1 MAENRIGK
9 DRMLELYTRLA
20 EGKLIYKAEEAEH
33 YKCSLRSIQRDIE
46 DLRTFFHNQSDAS
59 GIVQD
64 IIYDKKLKGYK
75 LVPPLRNVLSNKEV
89 FAVLKILLESR
100 SLSKAELD
108 PILDKLIDCCVPK
121 ECKGYVTNLISNE
134 RFHYVPPRHNKE
146 VLDTMWRLGEALREH
161 KEVEVQYRKPGD
173 GSLVHRVLRPAGIMF
188 SEFYFYLAGFIVPK
202 QDDSFKEE
210 QKSIFIKQILLA
222 NQYQKPIAIHMR
234 SATKDT
240 LDILKEYAQTK
251 ILFHCFSGS
260 KETMMECLKLTSY
273 ISFAGPI
280 TFKNAR
286 QAPECIINCPVDHL
300 LTETDSPY
308 LSPVPFRGKQ
318 NEPKNVQYVV
328 KKICELKQIEETVLC
343 SQIEKNFYSF
353 FNKD

>member
-1 MAENRIGK
+1 MAEDRIGK

-46 DLRTFFHNQSDAS
+46 DLRTYFHNQSDAS
-59 GIVQD
+59 GVVQD

-161 KEVEVQYRKPGD
+161 KEVEVDYRKPGD

-188 SEFYFYLAGFIVPK
+188 SEFYFYLAGFIVPQK
-202 QDDSFKEE
+202 DDFFKEE
-210 QKSIFIKQILLA
+210 VE
-222 NQYQKPIAIHMR
+222 
-234 SATKDT
+234 KDPFPT
-240 LDILKEYAQTK
+240 IYRIDRIESLEVTNKHYNVPYDSRFEEGEFRKRVQFMFGGKLRKIRFYYKGINPEYVLDRLPTAEI
-251 ILFHCFSGS
+251 
-260 KETMMECLKLTSY
+260 
-273 ISFAGPI
+273 
-280 TFKNAR
+280 
-286 QAPECIINCPVDHL
+286 
-300 LTETDSPY
+300 
-308 LSPVPFRGKQ
+308 
-318 NEPKNVQYVV
+318 
-328 KKICELKQIEETVLC
+328 
-343 SQIEKNFYSF
+343 IEKNEKGFLITAEVFGSGI
-353 FNKD
+353 DIWIRSQGDLVEVAE

>member
-1 MAENRIGK
+1 MAEDRIGK

-59 GIVQD
+59 GVVQD

-161 KEVEVQYRKPGD
+161 KEVEVEYRKPGD

-210 QKSIFIKQILLA
+210 VEKDPFPTIYRIDRIEHLEVTNKHYNVPYASRFEEGEFRKRVQFMFGGELRKIRFYYKGA
-222 NQYQKPIAIHMR
+222 NPEHV
-234 SATKDT
+234 
-240 LDILKEYAQTK
+240 LDRLPTAEI
-251 ILFHCFSGS
+251 
-260 KETMMECLKLTSY
+260 
-273 ISFAGPI
+273 
-280 TFKNAR
+280 
-286 QAPECIINCPVDHL
+286 
-300 LTETDSPY
+300 
-308 LSPVPFRGKQ
+308 
-318 NEPKNVQYVV
+318 
-328 KKICELKQIEETVLC
+328 
-343 SQIEKNFYSF
+343 IEKNEKGFLITAEVFGSGI
-353 FNKD
+353 DIWIRSQGDLVEVVE

>member
-1 MAENRIGK
+1 MAEDRIGK

-59 GIVQD
+59 GVVQD

-100 SLSKAELD
+100 SLSKEELD

-146 VLDTMWRLGEALREH
+146 VLDTMWRLGEALRQH
-161 KEVEVQYRKPGD
+161 KEVEIDYKKPSD
-173 GSLVHRVLRPAGIMF
+173 GSLVNRVLRPAGIMF

-202 QDDSFKEE
+202 EEDSFKEE
-210 QKSIFIKQILLA
+210 VEKDPFPTIYRIDRIESLEVTDKHYNVPYDSRFEEGEFRKRVQFMFGGKLRKVRFYYKGA
-222 NQYQKPIAIHMR
+222 NPEPV
-234 SATKDT
+234 
-240 LDILKEYAQTK
+240 LDRLPTAEI
-251 ILFHCFSGS
+251 
-260 KETMMECLKLTSY
+260 
-273 ISFAGPI
+273 
-280 TFKNAR
+280 
-286 QAPECIINCPVDHL
+286 
-300 LTETDSPY
+300 
-308 LSPVPFRGKQ
+308 
-318 NEPKNVQYVV
+318 
-328 KKICELKQIEETVLC
+328 
-343 SQIEKNFYSF
+343 IEKNDKGYLITAEVFGSGI
-353 FNKD
+353 DMWIRSQGDLVEVVE

>member
-1 MAENRIGK
+1 MAEDRIGK

-161 KEVEVQYRKPGD
+161 KEVEVEYRKPGD

-202 QDDSFKEE
+202 QGDSFKEE
-210 QKSIFIKQILLA
+210 VEKDPFPTIYRIDRIEHLEVTNKHYNVPYASRFEEGEFRKRVQFMFGGELRKIRFYYKGA
-222 NQYQKPIAIHMR
+222 NPEHV
-234 SATKDT
+234 
-240 LDILKEYAQTK
+240 LDRLPTAEI
-251 ILFHCFSGS
+251 
-260 KETMMECLKLTSY
+260 
-273 ISFAGPI
+273 
-280 TFKNAR
+280 
-286 QAPECIINCPVDHL
+286 
-300 LTETDSPY
+300 
-308 LSPVPFRGKQ
+308 
-318 NEPKNVQYVV
+318 
-328 KKICELKQIEETVLC
+328 
-343 SQIEKNFYSF
+343 IEKNEKGFLITAEVFGSGI
-353 FNKD
+353 DIWIRSQGDLVEVVE

>member
-1 MAENRIGK
+1 MAEDRIGK

-146 VLDTMWRLGEALREH
+146 VLDTMWRLGEALRQH
-161 KEVEVQYRKPGD
+161 KEVEIDYKKPSD

-202 QDDSFKEE
+202 EDDSFKEE
-210 QKSIFIKQILLA
+210 VE
-222 NQYQKPIAIHMR
+222 
-234 SATKDT
+234 KDPFPT
-240 LDILKEYAQTK
+240 IYRIDRIESLEVTDKHYNVPYDSRFEEGEFRKRVQFMFGGKLRKVRFYYTGSNPEPVLDRLPTAEI
-251 ILFHCFSGS
+251 
-260 KETMMECLKLTSY
+260 
-273 ISFAGPI
+273 
-280 TFKNAR
+280 
-286 QAPECIINCPVDHL
+286 
-300 LTETDSPY
+300 
-308 LSPVPFRGKQ
+308 
-318 NEPKNVQYVV
+318 
-328 KKICELKQIEETVLC
+328 
-343 SQIEKNFYSF
+343 IEKNEKGFLISAEVF
-353 FNKD
+353 GSGIDMWIRSQGDLVEVVK

>member
-1 MAENRIGK
+1 MAEDRIGK

-59 GIVQD
+59 GVVQD

-100 SLSKAELD
+100 SLSKEELD

-146 VLDTMWRLGEALREH
+146 VLDTMWRLGEALRQH
-161 KEVEVQYRKPGD
+161 KEVEIDYKKPSD
-173 GSLVHRVLRPAGIMF
+173 GSLVNRVLRPAGIMF

-202 QDDSFKEE
+202 EEDSFKEE
-210 QKSIFIKQILLA
+210 VE
-222 NQYQKPIAIHMR
+222 
-234 SATKDT
+234 KDPFPT
-240 LDILKEYAQTK
+240 IYRIDRIESLEVTDKHYNVPYDSRFEEGEFRKRVQFMFGGKLRKVRFYYKGSNPEPVLDRLPTAEI
-251 ILFHCFSGS
+251 
-260 KETMMECLKLTSY
+260 
-273 ISFAGPI
+273 
-280 TFKNAR
+280 
-286 QAPECIINCPVDHL
+286 
-300 LTETDSPY
+300 
-308 LSPVPFRGKQ
+308 
-318 NEPKNVQYVV
+318 
-328 KKICELKQIEETVLC
+328 
-343 SQIEKNFYSF
+343 IEKTDKGFLITAEVFGSGI
-353 FNKD
+353 DMWIRSQGDLVEVVE

>member
-59 GIVQD
+59 GVVQD

-100 SLSKAELD
+100 SLSKEELD

-134 RFHYVPPRHNKE
+134 RFHYVPPCHNKE
-146 VLDTMWRLGEALREH
+146 VLDTMWRLGEALRQH
-161 KEVEVQYRKPGD
+161 KEVEIDYKKPSD
-173 GSLVHRVLRPAGIMF
+173 GSLVNRVLRPAGIMF

-202 QDDSFKEE
+202 EDDSFKEE
-210 QKSIFIKQILLA
+210 VE
-222 NQYQKPIAIHMR
+222 
-234 SATKDT
+234 KDPFPT
-240 LDILKEYAQTK
+240 IYRIDRIESLE
-251 ILFHCFSGS
+251 
-260 KETMMECLKLTSY
+260 
-273 ISFAGPI
+273 
-280 TFKNAR
+280 
-286 QAPECIINCPVDHL
+286 V
-300 LTETDSPY
+300 TDRHYNVPY
-308 LSPVPFRGKQ
+308 DSRFEEGEFRKR
-318 NEPKNVQYVV
+318 VQ
-328 KKICELKQIEETVLC
+328 
-343 SQIEKNFYSF
+343 FMF
-353 FNKD
+353 GG

>member
-1 MAENRIGK
+1 MAEDRIGK

-59 GIVQD
+59 GVVQD

-100 SLSKAELD
+100 SLSKEELD

-146 VLDTMWRLGEALREH
+146 VLDTMWRLGEALRQH
-161 KEVEVQYRKPGD
+161 KEVEIDYKKPSD

-202 QDDSFKEE
+202 EDDSFKEE
-210 QKSIFIKQILLA
+210 VE
-222 NQYQKPIAIHMR
+222 
-234 SATKDT
+234 KDPFPT
-240 LDILKEYAQTK
+240 IYRIDRIESLEVTDRHYNVPYDSRFEEGEFRKRVQFMFGGKLRKVRFYYKGSNPEPVLDRLPTAEI
-251 ILFHCFSGS
+251 
-260 KETMMECLKLTSY
+260 
-273 ISFAGPI
+273 
-280 TFKNAR
+280 
-286 QAPECIINCPVDHL
+286 
-300 LTETDSPY
+300 
-308 LSPVPFRGKQ
+308 
-318 NEPKNVQYVV
+318 
-328 KKICELKQIEETVLC
+328 
-343 SQIEKNFYSF
+343 IEKNDKGYLITAEVFGSGI
-353 FNKD
+353 DMWIRSQGDLVEVVE

>member
-1 MAENRIGK
+1 MAEDRIGK

-59 GIVQD
+59 GVVQD

-100 SLSKAELD
+100 SLSKEELD

-134 RFHYVPPRHNKE
+134 RFHYVPPCHNKE
-146 VLDTMWRLGEALREH
+146 VLDTMWRLGEALRQH
-161 KEVEVQYRKPGD
+161 KEVEIDYKKPSD

-202 QDDSFKEE
+202 EDDSFKEE
-210 QKSIFIKQILLA
+210 VE
-222 NQYQKPIAIHMR
+222 
-234 SATKDT
+234 KDPFPT
-240 LDILKEYAQTK
+240 IYRIDRIESLEVTDKHYNVPYDSRFEEGEFRKRVQFMFGGKLRKVRFYYTGSNPESVLDRLPTAEI
-251 ILFHCFSGS
+251 
-260 KETMMECLKLTSY
+260 
-273 ISFAGPI
+273 
-280 TFKNAR
+280 
-286 QAPECIINCPVDHL
+286 
-300 LTETDSPY
+300 
-308 LSPVPFRGKQ
+308 
-318 NEPKNVQYVV
+318 
-328 KKICELKQIEETVLC
+328 
-343 SQIEKNFYSF
+343 IEKNEKGFLISAEVF
-353 FNKD
+353 GSGIDMWIRSQGDLVEVVK

>member
-1 MAENRIGK
+1 MAEDRIGK

-59 GIVQD
+59 GVVQD

-100 SLSKAELD
+100 SLSKEELD

-134 RFHYVPPRHNKE
+134 RFHYVPPCHNKE
-146 VLDTMWRLGEALREH
+146 VLDTMWRLGEALRQH
-161 KEVEVQYRKPGD
+161 KEVEIDYKKPSD
-173 GSLVHRVLRPAGIMF
+173 GSLVNRVLRPAGIMF

-202 QDDSFKEE
+202 EDDSFKEE
-210 QKSIFIKQILLA
+210 VE
-222 NQYQKPIAIHMR
+222 
-234 SATKDT
+234 KDPFPT
-240 LDILKEYAQTK
+240 IYRIDRIESLEVTDKHYNVPYDSRFEEGEFRKRVQFMFGGKLRKVRFYYTGSNPEPVLDRLPTAEI
-251 ILFHCFSGS
+251 
-260 KETMMECLKLTSY
+260 
-273 ISFAGPI
+273 
-280 TFKNAR
+280 
-286 QAPECIINCPVDHL
+286 
-300 LTETDSPY
+300 
-308 LSPVPFRGKQ
+308 
-318 NEPKNVQYVV
+318 
-328 KKICELKQIEETVLC
+328 
-343 SQIEKNFYSF
+343 IEKNEKGFLISAEVF
-353 FNKD
+353 GSGIDMWIRSQGDLVEVVE

>member
-1 MAENRIGK
+1 MAEDRIGK

-59 GIVQD
+59 GVVQD

-100 SLSKAELD
+100 SLSKEELD

-134 RFHYVPPRHNKE
+134 RFHYVPPCHNKE
-146 VLDTMWRLGEALREH
+146 VLDTMWRLGEALRQH
-161 KEVEVQYRKPGD
+161 KEIEIDYKKPSD
-173 GSLVHRVLRPAGIMF
+173 GSLVNRVLRPAGIMF

-202 QDDSFKEE
+202 EDDSFKEE
-210 QKSIFIKQILLA
+210 VE
-222 NQYQKPIAIHMR
+222 
-234 SATKDT
+234 KDPFPT
-240 LDILKEYAQTK
+240 IYRIDRIESLEVTDKHYNVPYDSRFEEGEFRKRVQFMFGGKLRKVRFYYTGSNPEPVLDRLPTAEI
-251 ILFHCFSGS
+251 
-260 KETMMECLKLTSY
+260 
-273 ISFAGPI
+273 
-280 TFKNAR
+280 
-286 QAPECIINCPVDHL
+286 
-300 LTETDSPY
+300 
-308 LSPVPFRGKQ
+308 
-318 NEPKNVQYVV
+318 
-328 KKICELKQIEETVLC
+328 
-343 SQIEKNFYSF
+343 IEKNEKGFLISAEVF
-353 FNKD
+353 GSGIDMWIRSQGDLVEVVE

>member
-1 MAENRIGK
+1 MAEDRIGK

-161 KEVEVQYRKPGD
+161 KEVEVQYRKPDD

-210 QKSIFIKQILLA
+210 VEKDPFPTIYRIDRIEHLEVTNKHYNVPYASRFEEGEFRKRVQFMFGGELRKIRFYYKGA
-222 NQYQKPIAIHMR
+222 NPEHV
-234 SATKDT
+234 
-240 LDILKEYAQTK
+240 LDRLPTAEI
-251 ILFHCFSGS
+251 
-260 KETMMECLKLTSY
+260 
-273 ISFAGPI
+273 
-280 TFKNAR
+280 
-286 QAPECIINCPVDHL
+286 
-300 LTETDSPY
+300 
-308 LSPVPFRGKQ
+308 
-318 NEPKNVQYVV
+318 
-328 KKICELKQIEETVLC
+328 
-343 SQIEKNFYSF
+343 IEKNEKGFLITAEVFGSGI
-353 FNKD
+353 DIWIRSQGDLVEVVE